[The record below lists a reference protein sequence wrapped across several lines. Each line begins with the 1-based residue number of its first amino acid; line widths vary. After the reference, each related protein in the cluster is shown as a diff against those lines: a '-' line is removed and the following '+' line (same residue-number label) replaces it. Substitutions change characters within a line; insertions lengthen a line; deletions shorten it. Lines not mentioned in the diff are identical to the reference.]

1 MRTVRRIAVACL
13 LIAYGAL
20 GRDALLCAQSAPA
33 QPYAD
38 TYSSKWEPPVNDN
51 MIVGHVLFDQLEWRT
66 NGSQNE
72 FRWEGQGW
80 IGDDMNKLWLKSE
93 GVVEQGRAS
102 DGIQEALYDRP
113 IPYLKYFD
121 MQAGVRYDWDTDPGR
136 FWGAI
141 GVQGLAPY
149 FFEFAPTFYFS
160 DQGRLAGRVEGSYD
174 LLLTQRLILQP
185 QFEINMYS
193 KSDPS
198 RGIGSG
204 LSDIDTGLR
213 LRYEISRKFA
223 PYIGFAY
230 TQTFGETATF
240 TLNDGGTVHNP
251 RFVFGARIWY

>member
-1 MRTVRRIAVACL
+1 MRRLQLIVATCLMLACAVLSCPTFL
-13 LIAYGAL
+13 
-20 GRDALLCAQSAPA
+20 RAQSP
-33 QPYAD
+33 PTRPSTDY
-38 TYSSKWEPPVNDN
+38 YSPNWEPPVNDN
-51 MIVGHVLFDQLEWRT
+51 MIIGHVLFDQLEWRT
-66 NGSQNE
+66 NGVQNE

-121 MQAGVRYDWDTDPGR
+121 MQAGLRYDWDTDPGR
-136 FWGAI
+136 LWGAI

-149 FFEFAPTFYFS
+149 FFELAPTFYFS
-160 DQGRLAGRVEGSYD
+160 NRGRFAGRVEGSYD
-174 LLLTQRLILQP
+174 LLITQRLILQA
-185 QFEINMYS
+185 QFEINIYS
-193 KSDPS
+193 KKDPS
-198 RGIGSG
+198 RSIGSG
-204 LSDIDTGLR
+204 LSDLDTGLR

-240 TLNDGGTVHNP
+240 TLNNGVAVHNP